1 MTELYIGLMSGTS
14 MDGIDAALVEFNEDQ
29 FQLIEHHNH
38 NIPAQ
43 LASTLQQLALNES
56 SVNLDTLGEADAELG
71 DIFSDAVN
79 ALLKKSNVEASTIKA
94 IGSHGQTVRHCP
106 KAKHAFSL
114 QIGDANKIAYNTG
127 ITTVA
132 DFRRR
137 DIAAGGEGAPL
148 TPAFHNKI
156 FRHANEN
163 RTVLNIGGIANVT
176 FLAADKNKACIGF
189 DTGPGNTLMDSW
201 IKKHRQEN
209 FDLNGAWAA
218 SAQIDQ
224 QLVEQLMLDT
234 FIHKAPPK
242 STGREHY
249 NLRWLDEQLKT
260 FGNIKADVVQAS
272 LCEFTAQSIRFSI
285 EKYLPDTQTII
296 VCGGGAHNAHLMQ
309 RLNDLLPEIQID
321 TSDRHGLAADWVEAV
336 AFAWLAKQ
344 TMEGKPGNLTDVTGA
359 DQKVIL
365 GAIYPT

>member
-1 MTELYIGLMSGTS
+1 
-14 MDGIDAALVEFNEDQ
+14 MDGIDAALVEFNNDQ
-29 FQLIEHHNH
+29 LQLVKYHCHS
-38 NIPAQ
+38 IPSL
-43 LASTLQQLALNES
+43 LANKLQQLALNETNI
-56 SVNLDTLGEADAELG
+56 NLDTLGEADAELG
-71 DIFSDAVN
+71 NIFADAVKT
-79 ALLKKSNVEASTIKA
+79 LLKKSNLEASTIKA
-94 IGSHGQTVRHCP
+94 IGSHGQTIRHCP
-106 KAKHAFSL
+106 NNKHAFSL
-114 QIGDANKIAYNTG
+114 QIGDANRIAYNTG

-148 TPAFHNKI
+148 TPAFHNKV
-156 FRHANEN
+156 FRHPDEN
-163 RTVLNIGGIANVT
+163 RTVLNIGGISNVT
-176 FLAADKNKACIGF
+176 FLAANKNKACLGF

-201 IKKHRQEN
+201 IKKHQQKN

-218 SAQIDQ
+218 STQANQ

-234 FIHKAPPK
+234 FIHQAPPK

-249 NLRWLDEQLKT
+249 NLHWLDKQLEN
-260 FGNIKADVVQAS
+260 FGNIKADTVQAS

-296 VCGGGAHNAHLMQ
+296 VCGGGAHNTHLMQ
-309 RLNDLLPEIQID
+309 RLNDSLANMQID
-321 TSDRHGLAADWVEAV
+321 TSDQHGLAADWVEAV

-359 DQKVIL
+359 DRSVIL
-365 GAIYPT
+365 GAIYPA